1 MSSNQTSPTAPAV
14 LRFFGVDNPA
24 DKRGALYIFVL
35 LAALLITPIVVGD
48 DFVYHVFIT
57 ICLFAGLSTAWNI
70 VGGYAGQL
78 SLGHAMYYGIGAY
91 TGMILVNAGITPWI
105 GMFVGAAVSAIVAA
119 LIAYPCFRLKG
130 PFYALA
136 SIAFLEVF
144 HVLAIEMKWLTGGA
158 TGKMVPLQVG
168 WEWMIFRERL
178 PSLLIAFG
186 MLCFVLAIAQVI
198 RHRRMGFY
206 LIATRERESAAKAA
220 GIPTVKVRIYA
231 AAMSGALVS
240 MLGTFHAMYLT
251 FIEPDSAFDLIFSIQ
266 IVLFALVGGIGTV
279 FGPLLG
285 AILLVPI
292 TEISRGLLGASALG
306 LHGFVYG
313 VILMLV
319 VVFMPDGVVSLLP
332 KRARKA
338 LDPEQFDDTTG
349 QPVGDTE
356 LDAPQLDAIQTK
368 ARPPLGDEVLKVD
381 DLVKNFGGLKVTQHV
396 NISLRQGEVLG
407 IIGPNGAGKTT
418 LFNMLSGFLE
428 ADSGSVVVMGPDGK
442 PHTPKGV
449 ADFVSLGVG
458 RTFQIVQPFAAM
470 TVEENIMV
478 GAFYHHPDVDS
489 ARRVAG
495 EIATEL
501 GLGRFLHEEAKNLP
515 IGGLKRLEVAR
526 VMAMRPRILLLDEVM
541 AGINPSD
548 LVEAIRLIKAI
559 RDTGVTIIAIEHVM
573 RAIMDLSDRVIVI
586 NSGAVISEGDPE
598 SVVRDEAVIEAYL
611 GKEAGNAEA

>member
-1 MSSNQTSPTAPAV
+1 MPSQKQTTRAPAL
-14 LRFFGVDNPA
+14 LRALGVDNSA
-24 DKRGALYIFVL
+24 EMRGALYVLLL
-35 LAALLITPIVVGD
+35 LAALLLTPIVVGD

-57 ICLFAGLSTAWNI
+57 ICLFAGLATAWNI
-70 VGGYAGQL
+70 VGGFAGQL

-105 GMFVGAAVSAIVAA
+105 GMFVGAAVSAVVGV

-144 HVLAIEMKWLTGGA
+144 HVLAIELKWLTGGA

-178 PSLLIAFG
+178 PSLIIVFG
-186 MLCFVLAIAQVI
+186 MLCFTLVVAQVI
-198 RHRRMGFY
+198 RHRRLGFY
-206 LIATRERESAAKAA
+206 LIATRERESAARAA
-220 GIPTVKVRIYA
+220 GIPTVRVRIYA
-231 AAMSGALVS
+231 AAISAALVS
-240 MLGTFHAMYLT
+240 ILGTFHAMYLT
-251 FIEPDSAFDLIFSIQ
+251 FIEPDAAFNLVFSIQ

-285 AILLVPI
+285 VILLVPI

-319 VVFMPDGVVSLLP
+319 VVFMPDGIVSVLP
-332 KRARKA
+332 RRLRAA
-338 LDPEQFDDTTG
+338 MDPEEFDDTRGEALDDEAMGEMHPESIKTG
-349 QPVGDTE
+349 ERPPVG
-356 LDAPQLDAIQTK
+356 
-368 ARPPLGDEVLKVD
+368 REVLRVD
-381 DLVKNFGGLKVTQHV
+381 HLVKNFGGLAVTQDV
-396 NISLRQGEVLG
+396 SLTLREGEVLG

-418 LFNMLSGFLE
+418 LFNMLSGFLA
-428 ADSGSVVVMGPDGK
+428 ADGGSVAVMDANGNVHQPQ
-442 PHTPKGV
+442 TP
-449 ADFVSLGVG
+449 AEFVGLGVG
-458 RTFQIVQPFAAM
+458 RTFQIVQPFGSM

-478 GAFYHHPDVDS
+478 GAFHRHPGVDA
-489 ARRVAG
+489 ARAAAR
-495 EIATEL
+495 EIAEEL
-501 GLGRFLHEEAKNLP
+501 GMARYLHEEARNLP

-548 LVEAIRLIKAI
+548 LLEAIRLIKAI
-559 RDTGVTIIAIEHVM
+559 RDTGVSIIAIEHVM
-573 RAIMDLSDRVIVI
+573 RAVMDLSDRVIVI
-586 NSGAVISEGDPE
+586 NSGAVIAEGDPE
-598 SVVRDEAVIEAYL
+598 TVVRDEAVIEAYL
-611 GKEAGNAEA
+611 GKEHGNA